1 MTLMSVHWDQG
12 RKDLDN
18 FCRTSRKPTT
28 DGGPFNWFFEPQPD
42 QLLRVA
48 VGLGHR
54 RARLKYAYELLRGKN
69 LETNEVSEQNRI
81 ENFEKLKNAQAQVLD
96 ITHFKE
102 YLKALQEAGFR
113 SGKMITS
120 KNTIVYSYLVF
131 LIGRIDHNIDYKVLR
146 SAVARWFMLCV
157 LTSRYTGAAE
167 SQVEKDIRP
176 DHLSKPDS

>member
-12 RKDLDN
+12 RKGPRQLLPHVSQAN
-18 FCRTSRKPTT
+18 NRRRT
-28 DGGPFNWFFEPQPD
+28 FQLVFEPQPD

-96 ITHFKE
+96 ITF
-102 YLKALQEAGFR
+102 
-113 SGKMITS
+113 
-120 KNTIVYSYLVF
+120 
-131 LIGRIDHNIDYKVLR
+131 
-146 SAVARWFMLCV
+146 
-157 LTSRYTGAAE
+157 
-167 SQVEKDIRP
+167 
-176 DHLSKPDS
+176 